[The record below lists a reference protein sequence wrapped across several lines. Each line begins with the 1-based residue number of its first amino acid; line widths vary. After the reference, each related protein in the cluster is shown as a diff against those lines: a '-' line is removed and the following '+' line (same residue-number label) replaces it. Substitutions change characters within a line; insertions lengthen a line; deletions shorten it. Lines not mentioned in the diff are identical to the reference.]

1 MEPLTVEEIETARSK
16 VLLNAI
22 ELFEEADLLLSHGR
36 FPRAYALAQF
46 CCEEL
51 AKLPMLTRAAITLIL
66 GKEVDWK
73 TLDRRLR
80 SHIDKINLLHY
91 QEALQHPMSLEYADE
106 DTYNELS
113 TTTPMLNNRKNAS
126 LYSGIT
132 ESVFCMPSELIT
144 EAIASE
150 HLDRAGERLERSHL
164 LESLSVGQ
172 LQELFANP
180 EVRAQLEATIEEIE
194 GAAE

>member
-1 MEPLTVEEIETARSK
+1 
-16 VLLNAI
+16 
-22 ELFEEADLLLSHGR
+22 
-36 FPRAYALAQF
+36 
-46 CCEEL
+46 
-51 AKLPMLTRAAITLIL
+51 
-66 GKEVDWK
+66 
-73 TLDRRLR
+73 
-80 SHIDKINLLHY
+80 
-91 QEALQHPMSLEYADE
+91 
-106 DTYNELS
+106 
-113 TTTPMLNNRKNAS
+113 
-126 LYSGIT
+126 
-132 ESVFCMPSELIT
+132 MPSELIT